1 MTYMTRLAAGVLA
14 AVILAGAG
22 AASAAPAARGA
33 KGLVGCGFNSDC
45 LKKCSQ
51 GYGILYPICVITSPT
66 PPDAEQ
72 GAE

>member
-1 MTYMTRLAAGVLA
+1 MMHMKRLAAGVLA
-14 AVILAGAG
+14 GVILVGAG

-33 KGLVGCGFNSDC
+33 KGLVGCGFDGDC

-66 PPDAEQ
+66 PPDPEQ